1 MCNHFTTLAVS
12 NDRRLIMQCEHGTV
26 HLTWDV
32 VTMHLTPAQFYE
44 VSELFS
50 ECCSASFI
58 QVRRRKCLV
67 NYIESHNYYQLWLQG
82 VGVNLAPVD
91 FLVLADLVRV
101 ALTELQRRPA
111 DRPDNPGDQSA
122 PNRFKTV
129 PASPS
134 APFSLN

>member
-1 MCNHFTTLAVS
+1 MCNHFITLAVS
-12 NDRRLIMQCEHGTV
+12 NDRRLILQCEHGTV

-32 VTMHLTPAQFYE
+32 VTVHLTPAQFYE
-44 VSELFS
+44 VGELFT
-50 ECCSASFI
+50 ECHSTSFT
-58 QVRRRKCLV
+58 QVRRQKCLA

-82 VGVNLAPVD
+82 VGINLAPVD
-91 FLVLADLVRV
+91 FQVLADLVSV

-111 DRPDNPGDQSA
+111 DRANKPGDQPA
-122 PNRFKTV
+122 ADRFKTV